1 MLGVERNKELVSNT
15 HLCID
20 IFEMRMANSWPPYFP
35 GSVLGSCSIPITG
48 SQGKARAQIQW
59 AGGIVQAVHGPV
71 QIPSALSLGWLLG

>member
-15 HLCID
+15 HLCVD